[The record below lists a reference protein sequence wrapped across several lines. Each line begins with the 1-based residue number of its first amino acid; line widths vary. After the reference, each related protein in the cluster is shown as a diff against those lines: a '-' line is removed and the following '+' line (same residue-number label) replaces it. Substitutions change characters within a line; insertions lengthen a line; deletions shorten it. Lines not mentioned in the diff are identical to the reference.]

1 MKTRYETAVADSTPR
16 LGLYAICDA
25 SIRPDLPMLEKSEQL
40 LRGGVRWIQL
50 RMKEVEAAEA
60 VVLGRKIVALCH
72 QHGCRCIF
80 NDRVDF
86 ALICGADGA
95 HVGQEDLP
103 IAEARQV
110 LGPGRILGATVRNSA
125 MVELARRGGADYVG
139 LGPVFP
145 TRTKHVDAPPIGI
158 EGLRAVV
165 RQSALPVVAISG
177 ISLANIGQ
185 VAAAG
190 ASGAAVA
197 SELLSGQ
204 DVAARARELASEFA
218 RGCQ

>member
-1 MKTRYETAVADSTPR
+1 
-16 LGLYAICDA
+16 
-25 SIRPDLPMLEKSEQL
+25 MLEKSEQL

-145 TRTKHVDAPPIGI
+145 TRTKHVEAPPIGI

>member
-1 MKTRYETAVADSTPR
+1 
-16 LGLYAICDA
+16 
-25 SIRPDLPMLEKSEQL
+25 MLEKSAQL
-40 LRGGVRWIQL
+40 LRGGVRWMQL
-50 RMKEVEAAEA
+50 RMKQVPAAEA
-60 VVLGRKIVALCH
+60 VALGRKIVALCRR
-72 QHGCRCIF
+72 HGCHCIF

-86 ALICGADGA
+86 ALVCGADGA

-103 IAEARQV
+103 VAEARQL

-125 MVELARRGGADYVG
+125 MLELARRAGADYVG

-165 RQSALPVVAISG
+165 LHSPLPVVAISG
-177 ISLANIGQ
+177 ITLANIGQ

-197 SELLSGQ
+197 SDLLNAE
-204 DVAARARELASEFA
+204 DIAARAKDLASEFA
-218 RGCQ
+218 RGCP

>member
-1 MKTRYETAVADSTPR
+1 
-16 LGLYAICDA
+16 
-25 SIRPDLPMLEKSEQL
+25 MLEKSEQL
-40 LRGGVRWIQL
+40 LRGGVRWMQL
-50 RMKEVEAAEA
+50 RMKEVEAVEA

-72 QHGCRCIF
+72 QQGCRCIF

-86 ALICGADGA
+86 ALLCGADGA
-95 HVGQEDLP
+95 HVGEEDLP

-145 TRTKHVDAPPIGI
+145 TRTKRVDAPPIGI

-185 VAAAG
+185 VAEAG

-197 SELLSGQ
+197 SELLSAE
-204 DVAARARELASEFA
+204 DIAARARELASEFA